1 MEQQL
6 DAMKINN
13 EDLKF
18 ENTNFS
24 IMSVPPSSLKDIDFN
39 DPNYISHIL
48 TKLNI
53 HPVSKDNFLES
64 IAEHS
69 NIKDY
74 PTCHNMETEII
85 GFNSNYVYEMS
96 FLSFSQ
102 DDSSNPPDNDIGTIL
117 NIKGNKIKGTC
128 LVFKSYISN
137 TDYSMM
143 IDNITK
149 NDIGELLLARKT
161 PKMVINEDG
170 EWREENVADIDKF
183 KKKLFGEEYVYETS
197 LNYMTYSLTIFYVK
211 SDYGTESIPEIV
223 KGKMESVIIYSVYG
237 NMKDNFSLEEFN
249 KIKYLLKK
257 GIKTVDKELLDPKT
271 DVMGRKVVNTKYRL
285 LNLMYRKNL

>member
-1 MEQQL
+1 
-6 DAMKINN
+6 MKC
-13 EDLKF
+13 LF
-18 ENTNFS
+18 
-24 IMSVPPSSLKDIDFN
+24 
-39 DPNYISHIL
+39 
-48 TKLNI
+48 
-53 HPVSKDNFLES
+53 
-64 IAEHS
+64 
-69 NIKDY
+69 
-74 PTCHNMETEII
+74 
-85 GFNSNYVYEMS
+85 
-96 FLSFSQ
+96 SFSQ

-128 LVFKSYISN
+128 LIFKSYISN

-170 EWREENVADIDKF
+170 EWREENVSNIDKF
-183 KKKLFGEEYVYETS
+183 KKLFGEEYVYETS